1 MDPKRVIIGGI
12 ALIAIIVSTGL
23 IMRGCRSPGDEVQSA
38 MASELG
44 AVLGDEVIRELDAK
58 GTVIIITRPLGENI
72 RHKAMEEVKSL
83 RRAVEKGSDI
93 EVKSVVE
100 LTADDYAEISPM
112 FRGRGLPSAVLLRIM
127 DEHPGVDALI
137 SLAGQPLMHEQ
148 LEDLEESRP
157 KIFCVAAGTLP
168 LRDLFVWGLVDVAV
182 V

>member
-1 MDPKRVIIGGI
+1 
-12 ALIAIIVSTGL
+12 
-23 IMRGCRSPGDEVQSA
+23 
-38 MASELG
+38 
-44 AVLGDEVIRELDAK
+44 
-58 GTVIIITRPLGENI
+58 
-72 RHKAMEEVKSL
+72 MEEVKSL

-137 SLAGQPLMHEQ
+137 SLAWQPLMHEQ
-148 LEDLEESRP
+148 LEDLEESCP
-157 KIFCVAAGTLP
+157 KFFCVAAGTLP